1 MSFQLTLALIL
12 ITILCYSINEF
23 VFKNKLSKSSSTKV
37 YISTGLFLFY
47 LVTSY
52 VISYPDPIFWV
63 GLITISALTFAL
75 NYKVIINEAK
85 RQFSYSK
92 KDFAMNVLF
101 YSLVSATLLHLV

>member
-23 VFKNKLSKSSSTKV
+23 VFKNQLSKLSSAKI

-63 GLITISALTFAL
+63 GLITISLVAFAL
-75 NYKVIINEAK
+75 NYKVIVRESK
-85 RQFSYSK
+85 RQFAISK
-92 KDFAMNVLF
+92 KDFAINIMF
-101 YSLVSATLLHLV
+101 YSLVSVTLLQLV